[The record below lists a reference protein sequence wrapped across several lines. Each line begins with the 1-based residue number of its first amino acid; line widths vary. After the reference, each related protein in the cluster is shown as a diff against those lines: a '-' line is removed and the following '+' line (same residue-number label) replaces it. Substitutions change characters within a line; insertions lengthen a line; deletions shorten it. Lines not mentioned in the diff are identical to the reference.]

1 MRPPEPPPWDPDLAS
16 RPDPALTALYQ
27 RALAPLAPDAD
38 RLYRARA
45 RLAQA
50 AGGPTSGAG
59 LLQRGLWTIGVIAI
73 AGAGTA
79 AWLGT
84 RTAARPL
91 PAPGHDIDIVVETTI
106 TPAASAVTA
115 PAARALPP
123 AANPPGIAPAGVAR
137 PHRALAT
144 TSRRGSHAAERPLAA
159 NAVAPRTLARN
170 GDDPLPTTDGTA
182 IDPTT
187 SEGSSPLADESRR
200 LGQVYAQLRRQR
212 NADAALEE
220 IAAYMRAHPD
230 GVLMNEARLA
240 QIDAF
245 LLKGQNDDALAALA
259 QVQLGSRPREQELRL
274 IRGELRARTDCRA
287 ALVDFSAVLAIPAG
301 DALHERALRGRAGCE
316 LRQGDQAAARV
327 DLTEYLRRFPDSQH
341 APRARAQLEAAPRP

>member
-1 MRPPEPPPWDPDLAS
+1 MRPPERPPWDTDLAS

-45 RLAQA
+45 RLAEA
-50 AGGPTSGAG
+50 AGGPTWGAG
-59 LLQRGLWTIGVIAI
+59 LLRRGLWTVGLIAI

-79 AWLGT
+79 VWLGT
-84 RTAARPL
+84 RTAARPM
-91 PAPGHDIDIVVETTI
+91 PAPPAGDIVVETTI
-106 TPAASAVTA
+106 TPAAPAVTA
-115 PAARALPP
+115 PPPRALPP
-123 AANPPGIAPAGVAR
+123 AANSPGIAPAGAAR

-144 TSRRGSHAAERPLAA
+144 TSHRGSHLIERPLASGA
-159 NAVAPRTLARN
+159 LAPRTLARN
-170 GDDPLPTTDGTA
+170 DDDPLSTNEGAA

-212 NADAALEE
+212 NADAALAE

-245 LLKGQNDDALAALA
+245 LLKGQSDDALAALA
-259 QVQLGSRPREQELRL
+259 QVKLGSRPREQELRL

-316 LRQGDQAAARV
+316 LRQGDEAAARV